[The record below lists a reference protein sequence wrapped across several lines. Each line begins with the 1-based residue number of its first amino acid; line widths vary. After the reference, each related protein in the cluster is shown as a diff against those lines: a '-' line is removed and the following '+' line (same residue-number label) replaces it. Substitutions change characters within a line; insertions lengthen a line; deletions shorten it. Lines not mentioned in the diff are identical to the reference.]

1 VFAVAE
7 AVRVCLCLTVLCWC
21 PPQHSAPATPCD
33 PELTSELKRAAR
45 STVAGGETTPVL
57 MSGAGHDAM
66 AMARLAKTGMLFVR
80 CRGGVSH
87 SPEEFVADDD
97 IWAAGLALVSF
108 LEQNVVEAAEHEQ
121 GAVVAE
127 A

>member
-1 VFAVAE
+1 
-7 AVRVCLCLTVLCWC
+7 LCWC

-33 PELTSELKRAAR
+33 PELTSELQRAAR
-45 STVAGGETTPVL
+45 WTVSALSPRRTGGETPPVL

-66 AMARLAKTGMLFVR
+66 AMARLTKTGMLFVR

-97 IWAAGLALVSF
+97 VWAAGLALVSF
-108 LEQNVVEAAEHEQ
+108 LEQNVMGEAEHEQ
-121 GAVVAE
+121 EQSAVVAE